1 MSVELPLLE
10 LRMDVVHLEVR
21 LAAARGLASLPFMD
35 DARLQALQATSA
47 AGGPVLRQVIAE
59 RAEA

>member
-1 MSVELPLLE
+1 
-10 LRMDVVHLEVR
+10 
-21 LAAARGLASLPFMD
+21 MD